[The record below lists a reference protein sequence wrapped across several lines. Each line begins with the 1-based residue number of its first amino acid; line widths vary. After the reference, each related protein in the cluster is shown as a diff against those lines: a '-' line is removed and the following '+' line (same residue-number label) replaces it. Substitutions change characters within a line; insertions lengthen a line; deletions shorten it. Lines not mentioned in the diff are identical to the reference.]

1 MLRRAREVPVTVMAS
16 PAEPTADDPAGTR
29 VLLVA
34 RTRTRL
40 RALARLLDDPGF
52 AITGQVRD
60 ADEAEHIVRTA
71 AVDVL
76 LLDLDLDEGGLEV
89 IEQVMA
95 TRATPIVVYRGA
107 AEHAATALAAGA
119 VDLIDAATDANS
131 PQHAVAVRK
140 HLAVAARAPVIT
152 HPRARLRGRAAP
164 GRRPVVTIGASTG
177 GPPALATVLGSLPED
192 LDAVVLVVQHMA
204 DGFVEGLARW
214 LDEVCP
220 LTVRVA
226 VDGERAIPGSVYLAP
241 FGANLELQPG
251 MRLHM
256 TPPAPAQFH
265 VPSVDTTLVSVAE
278 VCGPRSVGVLLTG
291 MGRDG
296 VNGMAALTGQGAH
309 TIAQD
314 EETAVV
320 WGMPGAAATAGFVT
334 EVVALGD
341 VAAAICEA
349 LNQLDT
355 AVRR

>member
-1 MLRRAREVPVTVMAS
+1 MPRRAREVPVTVMAS
-16 PAEPTADDPAGTR
+16 PAEPAADGSAATR

-40 RALARLLDDPGF
+40 RALARLLEDPGF
-52 AITGQVRD
+52 VVSGQARD
-60 ADEAEHIVRTA
+60 ADEAEQIVRTA

-76 LLDLDLDEGGLEV
+76 LLDLDLHQGGLEV
-89 IEQVMA
+89 IEQIMA
-95 TRATPIVVYRGA
+95 TRATPIVVYRAA

-119 VDLIDAATDANS
+119 VDLIDVAADVNS

-164 GRRPVVTIGASTG
+164 VRRPVVTIGASTG

-214 LDEVCP
+214 LDGVCP
-220 LTVRVA
+220 LPVRVA
-226 VDGERAIPGSVYLAP
+226 VDGERAIPGCVYLAP
-241 FGANLELQPG
+241 FGANLELHPG
-251 MRLHM
+251 MRLHL
-256 TPPAPAQFH
+256 TAPASTQFH
-265 VPSVDTTLVSVAE
+265 VPSVDTTLISVAE

-296 VNGMAALTGQGAH
+296 VNGMAALTNHGAH

-314 EETAVV
+314 EATAVV
-320 WGMPGAAATAGFVT
+320 WGMPGAAATAGFVA
-334 EVVALGD
+334 EVVALEQ
-341 VAAAICEA
+341 VADAIRLALAQLEA
-349 LNQLDT
+349 VN
-355 AVRR
+355 R